1 MNVVTPQRVVLDV
14 ELYASPGCSDPS
26 STAALL
32 FGAHGLGHTA
42 LACALSARRTLLRT
56 WQRARGRCTRHLVLL
71 MAAGSGVDL
80 RVRAALPGAV
90 SRRGRLVSDRRR
102 AQRARPAL
110 RARGGPRAA
119 RTSPSTSRRTRARA
133 TRAGVPG
140 RRCPVPPHEHT
151 TCKCVRAR
159 RRGLHRME
167 KCDPSRNKLLQSDN
181 LCRSK
186 VSLDHHACVPVSIG
200 GIVART
206 RYPSRGVGCDGDGA
220 LC

>member
-140 RRCPVPPHEHT
+140 AAAPCRPTSIQLASACARAGAASIEWKNATPAGINCSSRIIYADRRFHSIIT
-151 TCKCVRAR
+151 RACR
-159 RRGLHRME
+159 
-167 KCDPSRNKLLQSDN
+167 
-181 LCRSK
+181 CRSA
-186 VSLDHHACVPVSIG
+186 VS
-200 GIVART
+200 
-206 RYPSRGVGCDGDGA
+206 
-220 LC
+220 